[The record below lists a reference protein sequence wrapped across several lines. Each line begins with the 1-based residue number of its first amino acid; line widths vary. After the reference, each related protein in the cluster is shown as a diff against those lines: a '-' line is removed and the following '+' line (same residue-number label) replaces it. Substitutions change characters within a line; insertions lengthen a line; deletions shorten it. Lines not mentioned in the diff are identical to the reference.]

1 MGIFDFFKPKQ
12 INTVPKKSHLTNKE
26 QPENPTDRPDSK
38 YKIDLDERLKRY
50 HRESEKQIDAG
61 IEPEPIEQII
71 GFVHQHNAIVDYKS
85 KDFEAA
91 KAGLQE
97 AMQKYYFYTPG
108 GVDYLAKIYRK
119 EKDYKSEIKLIEI
132 GLAYFDERPEINW
145 STSKIESLQ
154 KRLVKAKELDK
165 KKG

>member
-1 MGIFDFFKPKQ
+1 MGIFDFLKPK
-12 INTVPKKSHLTNKE
+12 TVPKKPEKKSLANKE
-26 QPENPTDRPDSK
+26 EPDNPRKHGDPN
-38 YKIDLDERLKRY
+38 YKIDLNERLKRY
-50 HRESEKQIDAG
+50 RRESKKQIDAG

-71 GFVHQHNAIVDYKS
+71 GFVHQHNAIIDYKN

-97 AMQKYYFYTPG
+97 AMEKYYFYTPG

-154 KRLVKAKELDK
+154 KRLVKAKELDN